1 MSVLRL
7 LIVEDD
13 EQDLSTCRDTVERY
27 ENEKQRKVELVEC
40 KDVSA
45 AFECLDNSF
54 DGAII
59 DLKLGDQGD
68 EGNQVIRKIEDSQ
81 FRIPVFILTGTPV
94 NTDFAH
100 IKVFK
105 KGDPGAGYDDLLDR
119 FWDIYNTGLTRIMGG
134 RGIIEQ
140 TLSQVFLGNL
150 LPQIDKWIHYG
161 EDDSSRTEKALLRHT
176 LNHLLQLLDDDA
188 DSCFPEEVYLYP
200 PLNDDIRTGSLVKEK
215 ESGKWF
221 AVMSPACDLVVRED
235 GSRNTD
241 RILIVEVDL
250 GTTLF
255 PWFDD
260 TNLSKTRK
268 GELRRAFGNNKSAY
282 HHWLPKTDFFEG
294 GFLNFRKLFTW
305 EIEQFQEQFHTP
317 PEIQIS
323 LSFVKDIVARFSSY
337 YARQGQ
343 PDIDFDRFINS

>member
-1 MSVLRL
+1 MKIL
-7 LIVEDD
+7 LIEDTKDQQDIFKTSVEVFNDKNA
-13 EQDLSTCRDTVERY
+13 LSVEY
-27 ENEKQRKVELVEC
+27 EIAESISDALNKI
-40 KDVSA
+40 DGSY
-45 AFECLDNSF
+45 

-59 DLKLGDQGD
+59 DLRLGDDD
-68 EGNQVIRKIEDSQ
+68 EGGNKIVSELYES
-81 FRIPVFILTGTPV
+81 FIRIPIIFVTAYVGLV
-94 NTDFAH
+94 NDHPAI
-100 IKVFK
+100 IKK
-105 KGDPGAGYDDLLDR
+105 RARASESYELDLML
-119 FWDIYNTGLTRIMGG
+119 FQEISNTGLTRIMGG
-134 RGIIEQ
+134 RGIIEK
-140 TLSQVFLGNL
+140 TLSQVFLRNL
-150 LPQIDKWIHYG
+150 IPQRDKWINYS

-200 PLNDDIRTGSLVKEK
+200 PLSDDIRTGSLVKEK

-241 RILIVEVDL
+241 RILVVEVDL

-260 TNLSKTRK
+260 TNLSNNKK
-268 GELRRAFGNNKSAY
+268 GELKRAFGNNKSTY

-294 GFLNFRKLFTW
+294 GFLNFRKLFTL
-305 EIEQFQEQFHTP
+305 EIEQFQEKFHTP

>member
-1 MSVLRL
+1 MKILLIEDTKDQQEIFKMSVE
-7 LIVEDD
+7 VFNDKN
-13 EQDLSTCRDTVERY
+13 DLSVEY
-27 ENEKQRKVELVEC
+27 EIAEDIPDALNKI
-40 KDVSA
+40 DGSY
-45 AFECLDNSF
+45 

-59 DLKLGDQGD
+59 DLRLGDD
-68 EGNQVIRKIEDSQ
+68 EEGGNEIVRQLGSS
-81 FRIPVFILTGTPV
+81 FTRIPIIFVTGYIDLV
-94 NTDFAH
+94 NDHPAI
-100 IKVFK
+100 IKK
-105 KGDPGAGYDDLLDR
+105 RARASESYESDLML
-119 FWDIYNTGLTRIMGG
+119 FHKISNTGLTRIMGG

-150 LPQIDKWIHYG
+150 LPQIDKWINYG

-188 DSCFPEEVYLYP
+188 DSCFPEEVYLHP

-260 TNLSKTRK
+260 TNLSNTRK
-268 GELRRAFGNNKSAY
+268 GELKRAFGNNKSAY

-294 GFLNFRKLFTW
+294 GFLNFRKLLTL
-305 EIEQFQEQFHTP
+305 EIEQFQEKFHTP